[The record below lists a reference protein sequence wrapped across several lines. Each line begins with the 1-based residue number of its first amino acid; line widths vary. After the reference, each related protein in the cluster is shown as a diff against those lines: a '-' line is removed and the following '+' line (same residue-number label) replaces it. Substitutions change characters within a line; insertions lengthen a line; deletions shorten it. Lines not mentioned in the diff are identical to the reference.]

1 MNDRRKNSKNTPQ
14 PGGDEVEV
22 ETIAETENYIAWL
35 SHEPD
40 GETVYHLELGAV
52 TLHFFREEFQEVL
65 DLIAEAGDA
74 LE

>member
-1 MNDRRKNSKNTPQ
+1 MNDRRKNNKNAPQ

-74 LE
+74 LA